1 MTVSM
6 NIDLISFCCGILC
19 LRDRMEII
27 IAKNAGF
34 CFGVENAVDI
44 AVTNAGNAVTL
55 GEIIHN
61 RRVVNMLESIGVPV
75 INSIDEYDS
84 GNLIIRSHG
93 VSKEVIDTLNAR
105 HIPYI
110 DATCPFVKKIRNLV
124 REKYLENKKIIIIG
138 EKTHPEVVGIN
149 GWCDNTAAVIKS
161 VDEIVFADYY
171 SDLTENDDFELK
183 DKVVLYRNAEYV
195 AVSQTTF
202 SIEKYAEITKFIE
215 NQLKTV
221 EFFNTICYTT
231 KERQSE
237 AEKLASECDV
247 MLVIGGKH
255 SSNTRKL
262 YDLCKAKCEKTYLIE
277 NIADLNAVVANK
289 HFKLGITAGAST
301 PKELIEEV
309 VVVMSESQEKSIDM
323 LNEEV
328 AKKDVANDECK
339 KSMTMEELLDTAE
352 GKLVRYRN
360 GQTMNVKVIS
370 ANADGIYVSFGG
382 KKEGFIP
389 KDEVV
394 LEGEYNSDDYKAGD
408 SFKAIVKDAG
418 KKDNVEFSKKAIDV
432 KIKEQKE
439 CEEVLKGSE
448 FAGVVEKAVKGGVI
462 CKLGSYTVFVPG
474 SQIKI
479 GYVKDLEKYVGKTLR
494 LRMIPAKKVE
504 GEAQEEQDLTIKG
517 RRIVASQ
524 RIILEEERAA
534 KEEKFW
540 SEVVPG
546 AIVKGKVKRFTAFGA
561 FVSVNGKDC
570 LAHISDL
577 SWYKIND
584 PSEILE
590 INKTYDFMVLKT
602 VRESDQVSLGYK
614 QLQKKP
620 YEQAFE
626 ELPIGTTIHGV
637 VERVF
642 PYGAFVSIKKGV
654 DGLVP
659 VSEISHEWVKNAT
672 EKFNPGDEVDAVII
686 NFDGNKITL
695 SIKALLPAPEEQ
707 PEESVEISDEDIQ
720 EHNEKKARANAKK
733 FENKPQQRRTKTK
746 RVEENDEPKS
756 WSTDS
761 STATIGDLFKGI
773 SFDFDDD
780 KE

>member
-1 MTVSM
+1 
-6 NIDLISFCCGILC
+6 
-19 LRDRMEII
+19 MEII

-34 CFGVENAVDI
+34 CFGVQNAVDI
-44 AVTNAGNAVTL
+44 AKKNSGNAVTL

-61 RRVVNMLESIGVPV
+61 KRVVEELRAVGVPY
-75 INSIDEYDS
+75 IESIDEYVS

-93 VSKEVIDTLNAR
+93 VSKAIIDDLNEKN
-105 HIPYI
+105 IPYI
-110 DATCPFVKKIRNLV
+110 DATCPFVKKIHNLV
-124 REKYLENKKIIIIG
+124 REKYLKGKKVLIIG
-138 EKTHPEVVGIN
+138 EKSHPEVVGIN
-149 GWCDNTAAVIKS
+149 GWCDNTASVIKS
-161 VDEIVFADYY
+161 IDDIIVVDDID
-171 SDLTENDDFELK
+171 DLTKNNDFVST
-183 DKVVLYRNAEYV
+183 DKVILDRKSEYV
-195 AVSQTTF
+195 VVSQTTF
-202 SIEKYAEITKFIE
+202 SLEKYNEITKFIE

-231 KERQSE
+231 KERQTE

-262 YDLCKAKCEKTYLIE
+262 YDLCRAKCAKTYLIE
-277 NIADLNAVVANK
+277 SIADLSAVVANK

-328 AKKDVANDECK
+328 AKNVANDESK
-339 KSMTMEELLDTAE
+339 KSMTMAELLDTAE
-352 GKLVRYRN
+352 GQLVKYRN

-389 KDEVV
+389 KEEVV
-394 LEGEYNSDDYKAGD
+394 LEGEYNPEDYHTGD

-448 FAGVVEKAVKGGVI
+448 FTGVVEKAVKGGVI

-504 GEAQEEQDLTIKG
+504 GDAQEEQDLTIKG

-524 RIILEEERAA
+524 RIILEEEKAA

-590 INKTYDFMVLKT
+590 INKTYDFIVLKT

-626 ELPIGTTIHGV
+626 ELPIGSTVHGV

-686 NFDGNKITL
+686 NFEGNKITL

-707 PEESVEISDEDIQ
+707 PEENVEISDEDIQ
-720 EHNEKKARANAKK
+720 EHNEKKAKANAKK
-733 FENKPQQRRTKTK
+733 FENKPQQRRAKPK